1 MATKIY
7 LNADELAKVKDVYTK
22 AQTDT
27 LLNSKADTSDLAD
40 KQDILVSGSN
50 IKTINNESVLGSG
63 NIVISGGSTD
73 YDALT
78 DKPIVNQDLD
88 DGSFSPSANTYY
100 RHIGASATTYTI
112 GGIYYYDGADF
123 NLIDGSKGLTSVTAS
138 DVDSE
143 SATSGQVLQADG
155 LGGASWQTPSTPTIE
170 GTSILSTGATNGQV
184 LMADGVGNVN
194 WQNVPSG
201 SSDIVIDLG
210 DRSISGVTDVLS
222 YLTQEQKAQIVDT
235 SVNNVYIKFNDIS
248 GDIGNVILKR
258 QRTKIGN
265 PLDKETT
272 EVYFI
277 SADAQENY
285 GQYGYEI
292 STNMRYIFWYI
303 YDYDTLSERAYI
315 QRVTLGKLDSI
326 NFSISGFVTNCGD
339 TLPLDNYSFFEDGV
353 SGNIRVKFTGRVLN
367 GTYADGDTISDSEFL
382 YCAENQ
388 YELQINGKRFI
399 YQKKD
404 FNGITLQSTVTYLS
418 SELDGTLIK
427 LTIMKL
433 NTTTGL
439 VNFTEQVVNDG
450 LVYITTA
457 PTGPNTNGLM
467 KLVVLDHD
475 PATKY
480 AGWLY
485 YITQ

>member
-1 MATKIY
+1 MAIKMYI
-7 LNADELAKVKDVYTK
+7 NADELAKVNDVYTK

-40 KQDILVSGSN
+40 KQDVLVSGTN

-73 YDALT
+73 YDDLT
-78 DKPIVNQDLD
+78 DKPIINQDLD
-88 DGSFSPSANTYY
+88 DGSFTPSTNTYY

-112 GGIYYYDGADF
+112 GGIYYYDGTDF

-170 GTSILSTGATNGQV
+170 GTSVQSTGASNGQV
-184 LMADGVGNVN
+184 LMADGTGQAS

-201 SSDIVIDLG
+201 STDVVIDLG
-210 DRSISGVTDVLS
+210 DRFISGSTDVLS
-222 YLTQEQKAQIVDT
+222 YLTQEQKGQIVDT
-235 SVNNVYIKFNDIS
+235 SVNNVYIKFKDTN
-248 GDIGNVILKR
+248 GDNGNVILKR
-258 QRTKIGN
+258 QRIKIGN
-265 PLDKETT
+265 PSDKETT

-277 SADAQENY
+277 SADALENY
-285 GQYGYEI
+285 GMYGYEI
-292 STNMRYIFWYI
+292 STNMRYVFWYI

-326 NFSISGFVTNCGD
+326 NVVVNGSPENVGD
-339 TLPLDNYSFFEDGV
+339 TITFDSHSMILNGADLSVGV
-353 SGNIRVKFTGRVLN
+353 KVGQLLN
-367 GTYADGDTISDSEFL
+367 GTYQDGDTISDSTFL
-382 YCAENQ
+382 QTAEKQ
-388 YELQINGKRFI
+388 YPLIINGKRFEF
-399 YQKKD
+399 QKRVQD
-404 FNGITLQSTVTYLS
+404 GLTFQYTCTYLN

-427 LTIMKL
+427 ITIMTI
-433 NTTTGL
+433 NTTTG
-439 VNFTEQVVNDG
+439 VVHFTEQLVNDG
-450 LVYITTA
+450 MTYTTTEPSA
-457 PTGPNTNGLM
+457 PNTNGLM
-467 KLVVLDHD
+467 KLAVLSSD

>member
-7 LNADELAKVKDVYTK
+7 LNADELAKVNDVYTK

-40 KQDILVSGSN
+40 KQDTLVSGTN

-63 NIVISGGSTD
+63 NITISSGSTD
-73 YDALT
+73 YDDLT
-78 DKPIVNQDLD
+78 DKPIINQDLD

-112 GGIYYYDGADF
+112 GGIYYYDGTDF

-170 GTSILSTGATNGQV
+170 GTSVQSTGASNGQV
-184 LMADGVGNVN
+184 LMADGTGQAS

-201 SSDIVIDLG
+201 SSDVVIDIG
-210 DRSISGVTDVLS
+210 TFHISKTATDIVNS
-222 YLTQEQKAQIVDT
+222 LTSQQKTDIVDT
-235 SVNNVYIKFNDIS
+235 SVNNVYIKVKNSIV
-248 GDIGNVILKR
+248 NENALLKR
-258 QRTKIGN
+258 TKYRIIDPDNN
-265 PLDKETT
+265 PNSENT
-272 EVYFI
+272 EVCFVGSVVSDDYNQYNERYVLYYVIDYSNYPSSITEKALLYYTTLGSVNEIVANNSSIPMGNSIPFSNEFDYDFNNGYIKLSAEYVLSGTI
-277 SADAQENY
+277 SNYDSIQDADA
-285 GQYGYEI
+285 I
-292 STNMRYIFWYI
+292 ATMVAHKPII
-303 YDYDTLSERAYI
+303 
-315 QRVTLGKLDSI
+315 V
-326 NFSISGFVTNCGD
+326 
-339 TLPLDNYSFFEDGV
+339 
-353 SGNIRVKFTGRVLN
+353 
-367 GTYADGDTISDSEFL
+367 
-382 YCAENQ
+382 
-388 YELQINGKRFI
+388 NGKRFE
-399 YQKKD
+399 YQD
-404 FNGITLQSTVTYLS
+404 ASGFHLRYFNASLN
-418 SELDGTLIK
+418 GTLIH
-427 LTIMKL
+427 LTIMDY
-433 NTTTGL
+433 NTDRNE
-439 VNFTEQVVNDG
+439 VIFTEQDVNDG
-450 LVYITTA
+450 MTYTTTEPSA
-457 PTGPNTNGLM
+457 ANQNGLM